1 MRSKYT
7 HEDVIIKVR
16 ENLENN
22 KTCPPSK
29 CKCADS
35 GNFHRYVIE

>member
-1 MRSKYT
+1 MRSKHT
-7 HEDVIIKVR
+7 REDVIIKVR

-29 CKCADS
+29 CEHTDS
-35 GNFHRYVIE
+35 GNFHRRAIE